1 MDLGLQG
8 KVALVTGAGSQIGM
22 GKAIAMTL
30 AKEGC
35 DIIAGD
41 IDFEGA
47 KKTAAEVK
55 ALGRKAVA
63 FKVDVTS
70 SKEVNEMVE
79 SALTQFGKINILV
92 NNAGASSHPKPFI
105 EKTEKEWDA
114 DININLKGVLI
125 CTKAVL
131 GHMISSKG
139 GKIINISSIGAR
151 TGGSLGAVYNSAKAG
166 VICFTKS
173 IAAGVG
179 ASGINVNVIT
189 PGLVLTNFGTSF
201 LPPGT
206 AEKVKANVPLRRLT
220 TTQDVANLVTF
231 LASDAAS
238 DITGQA
244 IGVDGGECMI

>member
-22 GKAIAMTL
+22 GKAIVMTL

-35 DIIAGD
+35 DIIVAD
-41 IDFEGA
+41 IDFSGV
-47 KKTAAEVK
+47 KKTADEVK
-55 ALGRKAVA
+55 VLGRKAEA

-70 SKEVNEMVE
+70 SSEVNQMVE
-79 SALTQFGKINILV
+79 SALAQFGKIEILV
-92 NNAGASSHPKPFI
+92 NNAGAGSHPKPFL
-105 EKTEKEWDA
+105 EKTENEWDA
-114 DININLKGVLI
+114 DININLKSVLI

-131 GHMISSKG
+131 PNMISNKQ

-151 TGGSLGAVYNSAKAG
+151 IGGPLGATYNSAKAG

-179 ASGINVNVIT
+179 PSGINVNVIT
-189 PGLVLTNFGTSF
+189 PGLVLTNFGTSS

-206 AEKVKANVPLRRLT
+206 VEKVKATVPLRRIT
-220 TTQDVANLVTF
+220 TTQDVANLVAF
-231 LASDAAS
+231 LASDVAC
-238 DITGQA
+238 DITGQT